1 MKSREIPGSWCH
13 RKPILE
19 QQVIS
24 TLSGIFF
31 NVVLLS
37 TYLLYDSLIAELV
50 KKPPAGQETPV
61 WFLGRED
68 PLEKG

>member
-1 MKSREIPGSWCH
+1 MKSREIPSSWCH
-13 RKPILE
+13 IKPILE

-24 TLSGIFF
+24 TFFIIFF
-31 NVVLLS
+31 NVVLLW

-50 KKPPAGQETPV
+50 KKPPAGQEIPV